1 VGWSKMRKEYI
12 EQHDQGYW
20 ITGTRISLDSVVV
33 AFLDGL
39 SPETIAGECFP
50 ELTLEQVY
58 GAIAFYLGNRDH
70 IDAYLQTS
78 EAEFANLQ
86 QALPEAD
93 PEFARKLATARRQ
106 ALAASS

>member
-1 VGWSKMRKEYI
+1 MRKEYV

-20 ITGTRISLDSVVV
+20 VTGTRISLDSIVVT
-33 AFLDGL
+33 FLDGL
-39 SPETIAGECFP
+39 SSETIASECFP

-70 IDAYLQTS
+70 IDAYLRTS

-86 QALPEAD
+86 QALSQAD

-106 ALAASS
+106 ALVASS